1 MLRSP
6 EYPTSQLFLGYVF
19 YCKSGSPR
27 YHSRVH
33 VDFSLN
39 GFCFWVGKPSR
50 RRSCGLFVNWF
61 TFIILILYSTVTS
74 IILSSY
80 VLILIYS
87 IYSVRGI
94 INRAR
99 WLKVIWLSRSHPL
112 KWFSHCNID
121 ESFDRK
127 LILHSILY
135 SLLSPFLK
143 NIRHPKYQRGLQ
155 K

>member
-1 MLRSP
+1 MNHSPYFDLGRSNQSNW
-6 EYPTSQLFLGYVF
+6 YWIFQRKNLTSSLISEFLGF
-19 YCKSGSPR
+19 KG
-27 YHSRVH
+27 
-33 VDFSLN
+33 N
-39 GFCFWVGKPSR
+39 
-50 RRSCGLFVNWF
+50 
-61 TFIILILYSTVTS
+61 TFIIVGQNSEQFLS
-74 IILSSY
+74 IPHCEHNRI
-80 VLILIYS
+80 IYS
-87 IYSVRGI
+87 IYSMRGI
-94 INRAR
+94 TNRTR

>member
-1 MLRSP
+1 MNHSPYFDLGRSNQSNW
-6 EYPTSQLFLGYVF
+6 YWIFQRKNF
-19 YCKSGSPR
+19 
-27 YHSRVH
+27 
-33 VDFSLN
+33 
-39 GFCFWVGKPSR
+39 PS
-50 RRSCGLFVNWF
+50 
-61 TFIILILYSTVTS
+61 S
-74 IILSSY
+74 IIFKFLAWQWFQGNSCISIGQNSEQFLS
-80 VLILIYS
+80 IPHCEHNRIIYS
-87 IYSVRGI
+87 IYIVRGF

-143 NIRHPKYQRGLQ
+143 NIRRPKYQRGLQ

>member
-1 MLRSP
+1 MNHSPYFDLGRSNQSNW
-6 EYPTSQLFLGYVF
+6 YWIFQRKNFTSSLISEFLGF
-19 YCKSGSPR
+19 K
-27 YHSRVH
+27 
-33 VDFSLN
+33 
-39 GFCFWVGKPSR
+39 
-50 RRSCGLFVNWF
+50 
-61 TFIILILYSTVTS
+61 TFIIVGKNSEQFLS
-74 IILSSY
+74 IPHCEHNRI
-80 VLILIYS
+80 IYS
-87 IYSVRGI
+87 IYSMRGFT
-94 INRAR
+94 NRAR